1 MCKIKASDYEHL
13 DTCVVDKNKVE
24 VLYFDGQDIITVNWF
39 RDTDNNFDLD
49 VYVSSSSRDKADCF
63 EVAIRE
69 GETNDNDYLD
79 LYLLVRDTVNREDV
93 KDLADASVKYKIVG
107 WTGRQLFNDQEFDT
121 IDEAWAAIDE
131 YIANLEF
138 EEAEK
143 ELGEYL
149 VVEV

>member
-49 VYVSSSSRDKADCF
+49 VYVSSSNQDKADCF
-63 EVAIRE
+63 EAAIRE

-93 KDLADASVKYKIVG
+93 S
-107 WTGRQLFNDQEFDT
+107 
-121 IDEAWAAIDE
+121 
-131 YIANLEF
+131 
-138 EEAEK
+138 
-143 ELGEYL
+143 
-149 VVEV
+149 